1 MVKQTTLAPTYQRA
15 IPFIHLLAIWQFL
28 HEHLQS
34 PCPLVQSRTKER
46 ITRSTQSTRN
56 HCNDMASLT
65 LHPLFPATAPGVSTT
80 STPSRDI
87 LRRGTRRLTTTC
99 KAEPSGGNSTLELAA
114 GAAGLA
120 SSSVVAWS
128 LYTLKTTGCG
138 LPPGPGGA
146 LGAAEGVSYLVV
158 AALIGWSLTTKV
170 RTGSGLRAGP
180 FGLLGAAEG
189 VSYLAAAAIAV
200 VFGFQFFEVG
210 SLPGPLPSDQCFG

>member
-1 MVKQTTLAPTYQRA
+1 
-15 IPFIHLLAIWQFL
+15 
-28 HEHLQS
+28 
-34 PCPLVQSRTKER
+34 
-46 ITRSTQSTRN
+46 
-56 HCNDMASLT
+56 MASLT
-65 LHPLFPATAPGVSTT
+65 LHLVIPATLPAASTASNT
-80 STPSRDI
+80 NRP
-87 LRRGTRRLTTTC
+87 RRGGVAVHRRGPRRLTTTC

-120 SSSVVAWS
+120 SSATVAWS

-158 AALIGWSLTTKV
+158 VALIGWSLATKV
-170 RTGSGLRAGP
+170 RTGSGLPAGP

-200 VFGFQFFEVG
+200 VFGLQFFEQG
-210 SLPGPLPSDQCFG
+210 SLPGPLPSEQCFG